1 MDDRQLTPD
10 IDTMAR
16 PETTSFSWPTPPYF
30 LPVPAPIESASHDCT
45 VELLDGSVISAT
57 LERFDPHDSQI
68 HLNSDA
74 SGTQQHIGMDQVRTI
89 RLARPLT
96 LVRDAAVIGSI
107 NGNDTQAGD
116 ERTFLVLFRDGKTF
130 EGVTRGFVKGEDGL
144 FLYLPEGE
152 HQQAIRCFV
161 PAQQFDDARIGPLLG
176 VELARAHLVTDAEV
190 STAVQR
196 QSGLRQKKL
205 GQYLRDHGIVTHDEL
220 KRALQSQKQRPAIK
234 LGDLLVEA
242 GLITSAQLAE
252 ALRLQA
258 ADRSRRL
265 GDILIGMEVVT
276 AWQVQMALS
285 EKLGIPFV
293 NLREFKIDPLALQLV
308 SARFAKNHQVLPL
321 LCMGESLV
329 VAVENPLAM
338 EFEQELGFLAKQTII
353 PVIGDPDDL
362 RSCIAKEY
370 ANRAREELAMDSA
383 RPHAIAGKTAVSSS
397 YRPMNM
403 DDLAHE
409 LNQDALQRGSTSA
422 RNEVVEERINDN
434 VLVRLVNSIVIEA
447 HAQSASDIHIE
458 CNARSNTR
466 VRLRKDGEL
475 EDYIELPPAYREAL
489 VSRIKVMAGLDIT
502 EHRRAQDGKIDF
514 SKFAPL
520 GIELRVAI
528 VPTANNLEDA
538 VLRILGGVE
547 PLPLDRL
554 GMCAR
559 DLATIGEMVL
569 HTYGLILVCG
579 PTGSGKTTT
588 LHSILHT
595 INRPDIKI
603 WTAEDPVEI
612 TQQGL
617 RQVQVNAR
625 IDWTFAMAMRA
636 FLRADPD
643 VIMVGEMRDVETS
656 KIAIEASLTGHL
668 VFSTLHTNTAA
679 ESVVRLIELG
689 MDPFNFADA
698 LIGILSQRLVRKLCM
713 ECRKARIA
721 TDAEILALAQEY
733 CMDSRLDPAT
743 MIAQWQATY
752 SADGHLQLHDAVGCS
767 ACRAGY
773 RGRIGVYELLTS
785 SPLVK
790 GVIRSRGTVPQVL
803 EAAQAGGMRLLRQDA
818 IEKVLGGFIDLA
830 SARAV
835 SS

>member
-1 MDDRQLTPD
+1 MALTAT
-10 IDTMAR
+10 DTV
-16 PETTSFSWPTPPYF
+16 SWPIPPYF
-30 LPVPAPIESASHDCT
+30 QLVSGPDETPSHECI
-45 VELLDGSVISAT
+45 VELLDGRIISAE
-57 LERFDPHDSQI
+57 LESFEPDDPQV
-68 HLNSDA
+68 HLS
-74 SGTQQHIGMDQVRTI
+74 SETQGTQQHIGLDLVRTI
-89 RLARPLT
+89 RLTKPLA
-96 LVRDAAVIGSI
+96 LVRDAAVIRSI
-107 NGNDTQAGD
+107 SSNETQVGD
-116 ERTFLVLFRDGKTF
+116 EKAFLVRFRDGKTF
-130 EGVTRGFVKGEDGL
+130 EGITRGFVKGKGGL
-144 FLYLPEGE
+144 FLYLLAED
-152 HQQAIRCFV
+152 HQQAVRCFV
-161 PAQQFDDARIGPLLG
+161 PAQQLDDIRIGPLLG
-176 VELARAHLVTDAEV
+176 SELTRAQLVTDAEL
-190 STAVQR
+190 AAAINK
-196 QSGLRQKKL
+196 QSSLRQKKL
-205 GQYLRDHGIVTHDEL
+205 GKHLLDHGIVTHDEL
-220 KRALQSQKQRPAIK
+220 KRALLSQKHRPAIK
-234 LGDLLVEA
+234 LGDLLVDS
-242 GLITSAQLAE
+242 GLISSGQLAE

-258 ADRSRRL
+258 NDRSRRL
-265 GDILIGMEVVT
+265 GDVLIDMGVVT

-293 NLREFKIDPLALQLV
+293 NLREFKVDPVALQLV
-308 SARFAKNHQVLPL
+308 SASFAKRHQVLPL
-321 LCMGESLV
+321 LCVGESLV
-329 VAVENPLAM
+329 VAVENPLTM
-338 EFEQELGFLAKQTII
+338 EFEQDLGFLAKQMIV

-362 RSCIAKEY
+362 RSCIAKAY
-370 ANRAREELAMDSA
+370 ANLALDELAADSA
-383 RPHAIAGKTAVSSS
+383 GPNGIAGKITRSTSHKPV
-397 YRPMNM
+397 NM

-409 LNQDALQRGSTSA
+409 LNQDALQRDTASSRDEGS
-422 RNEVVEERINDN
+422 EERINDN
-434 VLVRLVNSIVIEA
+434 VLVRLVNSIIIEA

-458 CNARSNTR
+458 CNAKNNTR

-475 EDYIELPPAYREAL
+475 EDYIELQPAYREAL

-514 SKFAPL
+514 SRFAPL

-528 VPTANNLEDA
+528 VPTTNNLEDA

-559 DLATIGEMVL
+559 DLATLEKMVSR
-569 HTYGLILVCG
+569 TFGLIIVCG

-588 LHSILHT
+588 LHSLLHT

-617 RQVQVNAR
+617 RQVQINAR
-625 IDWTFAMAMRA
+625 IDWTFATAMRA

-643 VIMVGEMRDVETS
+643 VIMVGEMRDAETS

-698 LIGILSQRLVRKLCM
+698 LIGILSQRLVRKLCL
-713 ECRKARIA
+713 ECRKARVA

-733 CMDSRLDPAT
+733 CMDSQLDPAT
-743 MIAQWQATY
+743 MIAQWQTTY
-752 SADGHLQLHDAVGCS
+752 SSDGHLQLYDAVGCS
-767 ACRAGY
+767 ACRAGF
-773 RGRIGVYELLTS
+773 RGRIGVYELLTT

-790 GVIRSRGTVPQVL
+790 GVIRARGTVPEVL
-803 EAAQAGGMRLLRQDA
+803 EAAHTGGMRLLRQDA
-818 IEKVLGGFIDLA
+818 IDKVLGGVIDLA

>member
-1 MDDRQLTPD
+1 
-10 IDTMAR
+10 MAL
-16 PETTSFSWPTPPYF
+16 PEATSFSWPIPPYF
-30 LPVPAPIESASHDCT
+30 KLVSEPAESPSHECI
-45 VELLDGSVISAT
+45 VEMLDGQIISAE
-57 LERFDPHDSQI
+57 LDGFDPGDSQI
-68 HLNSDA
+68 HLISDTQ
-74 SGTQQHIGMDQVRTI
+74 GTQQHIKLDLVRSI
-89 RLARPLT
+89 RLTEPLA
-96 LVRDAAVIGSI
+96 LMHDAAMISSI
-107 NGNDTQAGD
+107 DSNETHVGD
-116 ERTFLVLFRDGKTF
+116 ERTFLVRFCDGKTL
-130 EGVTRGFVKGEDGL
+130 EGITRGFVRGEGGL
-144 FLYLPEGE
+144 FLYLLEGDDQ
-152 HQQAIRCFV
+152 HATRCFV
-161 PAQQFDDARIGPLLG
+161 PAQQLDDLRIGPLLG
-176 VELARAHLVTDAEV
+176 DELTRTHLATDADV
-190 STAVQR
+190 ATALQT
-196 QSGLRQKKL
+196 QSILRQKRL
-205 GQYLRDHGIVTHDEL
+205 GEHLRDHGIVTHDEL
-220 KRALQSQKQRPAIK
+220 KHALQSQKQRPAIK

-242 GLITSAQLAE
+242 GLISPEQLAE

-258 ADRSRRL
+258 TDRSRRL
-265 GDILIGMEVVT
+265 GDVLIDMGVVT
-276 AWQVQMALS
+276 EWQVQMALS

-293 NLREFKIDPLALQLV
+293 NVREFKIDPLALQLV
-308 SARFAKNHQVLPL
+308 SARFAKRHQVLPL
-321 LCMGESLV
+321 LCLGEALV
-329 VAVENPLAM
+329 VAVENPLTM
-338 EFEQELGFLAKQTII
+338 EYEQELGFLAKQTII
-353 PVIGDPDDL
+353 PVIGNPDDL

-370 ANRAREELAMDSA
+370 AIRTRNELAMDPA
-383 RPHAIAGKTAVSSS
+383 GPHGIAGKTTGGSNHKPLS
-397 YRPMNM
+397 M

-409 LNQDALQRGSTSA
+409 LNQDALQRDSASTRDEA
-422 RNEVVEERINDN
+422 FEERINDN

-447 HAQSASDIHIE
+447 HAQGASDIHVE
-458 CNARSNTR
+458 CNAKGNTR

-475 EDYIELPPAYREAL
+475 EDYIELQPAYREAL
-489 VSRIKVMAGLDIT
+489 VSRIKIMAGLDIT

-520 GIELRVAI
+520 SIELRVAI
-528 VPTANNLEDA
+528 VPTTNNLEDA

-554 GMCAR
+554 GMCAS
-559 DLATIGEMVL
+559 DLATIEKMVSR
-569 HTYGLILVCG
+569 TYGLILVCG

-617 RQVQVNAR
+617 RQVQINAR

-698 LIGILSQRLVRKLCM
+698 LIGILSQRLVRKLCK
-713 ECRKARIA
+713 ECRKSRVA
-721 TDAEILALAQEY
+721 TDAEVLALAQEY

-743 MIAQWQATY
+743 MIAQWQKTY
-752 SADGHLQLHDAVGCS
+752 SSDGHLQLYEAVGCS

-773 RGRIGVYELLTS
+773 RGRIGVYELLSS
-785 SPLVK
+785 SPQVK
-790 GVIRSRGTVPQVL
+790 GVIRSRGTVPEVL
-803 EAAQAGGMRLLRQDA
+803 EAAQMGGMRLLRQDA
-818 IEKVLGGFIDLA
+818 IEKVLGGLIDLV